1 VLGIRKIPRE
11 DLFGLFFV
19 RKSYG
24 TNWDSYYGTI
34 DALRPLLESEDFSKI
49 VSGFYTSH
57 INESVRISYF
67 VKIDKE
73 SFTIHI
79 QNINGQYSCIPLLVF
94 SEIHA
99 VLEVRNVS

>member
-1 VLGIRKIPRE
+1 MLGIRKIPRE

-67 VKIDKE
+67 VKIDRVLHH
-73 SFTIHI
+73 T
-79 QNINGQYSCIPLLVF
+79 YSKHQWSIFLYSPFGL
-94 SEIHA
+94 
-99 VLEVRNVS
+99 